1 MHRPHPMIEEDKK
14 HIENYYRWNA
24 GIYDATRWAILL
36 GRNSF
41 KDELIDQ
48 LSEHRKKRDR
58 LTVAEIGCGTGF
70 YLKPLAAQF
79 PEITFMGIDTSS
91 HMLKK
96 AKKSLRLLANTYLLK
111 YFFSEETKQTQFVPQ
126 DHIICSY
133 AISMN
138 SKPIELINQI
148 HHSLSKDGQLHLLD
162 FYDSRFSFIRKWM
175 GLHGVYFYDTIN
187 ELVAPYFEIK
197 DLSIHN
203 GYSGLF
209 RYYKLHLKKLP

>member
-1 MHRPHPMIEEDKK
+1 MIEEDKK

-41 KDELIDQ
+41 RDELIDQ
-48 LSEHRKKRDR
+48 LSEHRKKRDK

-70 YLKPLAAQF
+70 YLKALAQQF
-79 PEITFMGIDTSS
+79 PEVNFTGIDTSD
-91 HMLKK
+91 HMLNK
-96 AKKSLRLLANTYLLK
+96 AKKSLSMYPNTSLLN
-111 YFFSEETKQTQFVPQ
+111 YFFSEETNQTQLVAQ

-133 AISMN
+133 ALSMN

-148 HHSLSKDGQLHLLD
+148 HHYLNNNGQLHLLD
-162 FYDSRFSFIRKWM
+162 FYDSRFSFVRKWM
-175 GLHGVYFYDTIN
+175 GLHGVYFYDTIK
-187 ELVAPYFEIK
+187 EIVSPYFEIK

-203 GYSGLF
+203 GYGGLF